1 MKAMKPMAIRAVKV
15 KSLMGMSDEEVQ
27 KAMVN
32 NSLTGA
38 LPKWEEILEAD
49 TVELD
54 TETIFESTR
63 PDGIMLHLYQ
73 TTVPF
78 PMDKFPAVLNR
89 MTARQAMNY
98 VYKVCLREKWTASYP
113 NIMAVMNNLDMEMS
127 EMMD

>member
-27 KAMVN
+27 KAMLN

-38 LPKWEEILEAD
+38 IPKWEEILEAD
-49 TVELD
+49 TVEMD

-63 PDGIMLHLYQ
+63 PDGIMLQLYQ

-78 PMDKFPAVLNR
+78 PMDKFPVVLNR

>member
-27 KAMVN
+27 KAMLN

-38 LPKWEEILEAD
+38 IPKWEEILEAD

-63 PDGIMLHLYQ
+63 PDGIMLHLHQ

-78 PMDKFPAVLNR
+78 PMDKFPVVLNR

>member
-1 MKAMKPMAIRAVKV
+1 MKAMKPIAIRAVKV
-15 KSLMGMSDEEVQ
+15 KNLMGMSDEEVQ

-38 LPKWEEILEAD
+38 IPKWEEILEAD

-63 PDGIMLHLYQ
+63 PDGIMLHLHQ

-98 VYKVCLREKWTASYP
+98 VYKVCMREKWTASYP
-113 NIMAVMNNLDMEMS
+113 NIMVIMNNLDMEMS